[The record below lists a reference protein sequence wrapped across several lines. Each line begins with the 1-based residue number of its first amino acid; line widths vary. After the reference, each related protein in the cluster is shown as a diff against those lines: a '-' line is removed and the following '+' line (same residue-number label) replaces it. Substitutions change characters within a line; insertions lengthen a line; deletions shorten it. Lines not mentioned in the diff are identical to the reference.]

1 MRQKDAPILRREQR
15 PQNHTVRVAQLP
27 ADPADAVR
35 GQHGFPEE
43 CVLAVGVGILLSFLL
58 LVGRPV
64 AVRLEAIAV
73 HVVHVQVPWAKP
85 ARVGPQE

>member
-15 PQNHTVRVAQLP
+15 SQNHAVRVAQLP

-43 CVLAVGVGILLSFLL
+43 CVLAVGVGIFLCFL

-73 HVVHVQVPWAKP
+73 HVVHVQVPRAKP